1 MSSAMLGPNYK
12 QQFKEQY
19 LQRCRAVK
27 TGNILTQKFY
37 FLLVCGD
44 GRGPAGLLP
53 PGCYNCSGANC
64 AVISR
69 AESGEDGDS
78 SDRAISCQINI
89 IYLVTAIDDHLNP
102 YDPYYR

>member
-69 AESGEDGDS
+69 AESGEEGGRDEAGGS
-78 SDRAISCQINI
+78 SDNSSSGS
-89 IYLVTAIDDHLNP
+89 LELDM
-102 YDPYYR
+102 PYYRYMDIKDR

>member
-1 MSSAMLGPNYK
+1 MSSAMLGLNYK

-69 AESGEDGDS
+69 AESGEEGGRDEDGGS
-78 SDRAISCQINI
+78 SDNSSSGS
-89 IYLVTAIDDHLNP
+89 LELDM
-102 YDPYYR
+102 PYYR